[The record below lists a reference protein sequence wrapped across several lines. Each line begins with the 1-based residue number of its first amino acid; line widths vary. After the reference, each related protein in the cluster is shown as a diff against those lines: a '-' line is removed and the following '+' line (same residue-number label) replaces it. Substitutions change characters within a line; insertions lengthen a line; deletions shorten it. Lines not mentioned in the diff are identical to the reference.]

1 MNETRPSTAGTMHS
15 EASGSSTRTWRP
27 WSAGSETCQ
36 KIRDRK
42 RLQHRSADK
51 TARRSIL
58 TNGKEATL
66 WHDQKRPYS
75 RSSKPRAGRLDA
87 YLEREADM
95 LAKNGVQS
103 YGIGSRNIQ
112 YYSTALKDIQD
123 MIEKLRAR
131 IRELEA
137 ELEGRAP
144 RRALGVVPRDW

>member
-1 MNETRPSTAGTMHS
+1 MPRSKTIIQQELEDA
-15 EASGSSTRTWRP
+15 
-27 WSAGSETCQ
+27 
-36 KIRDRK
+36 K
-42 RLQHRSADK
+42 RRINL
-51 TARRSIL
+51 
-58 TNGKEATL
+58 
-66 WHDQKRPYS
+66 Y
-75 RSSKPRAGRLDA
+75 LD
-87 YLEREADM
+87 READM

-137 ELEGRAP
+137 ELEGRTP

>member
-1 MNETRPSTAGTMHS
+1 MARSKATIQQELET
-15 EASGSSTRTWRP
+15 TRR
-27 WSAGSETCQ
+27 
-36 KIRDRK
+36 
-42 RLQHRSADK
+42 
-51 TARRSIL
+51 
-58 TNGKEATL
+58 
-66 WHDQKRPYS
+66 
-75 RSSKPRAGRLDA
+75 RLDA
-87 YLEREADM
+87 YLDREADM

-137 ELEGRAP
+137 ELEGRSP